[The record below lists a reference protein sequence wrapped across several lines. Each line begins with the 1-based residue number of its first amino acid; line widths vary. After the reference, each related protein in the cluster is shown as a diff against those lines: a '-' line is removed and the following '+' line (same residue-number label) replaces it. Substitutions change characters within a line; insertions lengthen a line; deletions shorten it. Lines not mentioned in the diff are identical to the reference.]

1 MGGDLPGPPAAPGGV
16 KASERRK
23 VVPPVAGS
31 VKSLT
36 AALLVFPGIE
46 PLLMFLSLPGVI
58 PGVRCHCGPKGGRIA
73 SVAECTVGLRAIP
86 LLNHECDKLIAEF
99 VGQLFARGI
108 CCLCSAD
115 LLCTHSVLWAR

>member
-1 MGGDLPGPPAAPGGV
+1 MGADLPGPPEAPGGV

-46 PLLMFLSLPGVI
+46 PLLMSLSSPGVI
-58 PGVRCHCGPKGGRIA
+58 PDARCHCGPKGGRIA
-73 SVAECTVGLRAIP
+73 SASGCTAGVRVIP
-86 LLNHECDKLIAEF
+86 LLNHECDKRIAEF
-99 VGQLFARGI
+99 DWQRVAQ
-108 CCLCSAD
+108 
-115 LLCTHSVLWAR
+115 